1 MYTNSHYKNCSESP
15 VTKGNFMLTD
25 KQKIHFSLTNEA
37 LAVIDRRAPGPGK
50 RGEWI
55 SAALIDYD
63 RVLAGV
69 PADGEQCG
77 ALESIEAR
85 LRNLE
90 LMVSH
95 LIQRNGADH
104 E

>member
-1 MYTNSHYKNCSESP
+1 ME
-15 VTKGNFMLTD
+15 
-25 KQKIHFSLTNEA
+25 KQKIKSNFYLSPAA
-37 LAVIDRRAPGPGK
+37 LEVIDRRAPSPNK
-50 RGEWI
+50 RGDWM
-55 SAALIDYD
+55 SNALIDYD

-77 ALESIEAR
+77 ALEAIEAR

-90 LMVSH
+90 LMISLLV
-95 LIQRNGADH
+95 QRLEQQAKAVNH